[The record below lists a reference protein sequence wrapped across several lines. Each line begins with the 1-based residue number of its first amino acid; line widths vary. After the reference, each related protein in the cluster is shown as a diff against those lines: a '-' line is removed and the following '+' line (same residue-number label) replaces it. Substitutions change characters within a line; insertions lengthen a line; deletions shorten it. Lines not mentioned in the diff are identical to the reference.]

1 MPKMVGLV
9 KLDLS
14 LSDSEDCTVASRMYG
29 PGCYGSEPAFVAREG
44 AEEEEDGFLV
54 AYVNNENTEE
64 SHFVVM
70 DAKSPTLETVAAVK
84 LPRRVPQGFHSI
96 FVKQSDLLKM

>member
-1 MPKMVGLV
+1 
-9 KLDLS
+9 
-14 LSDSEDCTVASRMYG
+14 MYG